1 MSTLLP
7 WIDAVGWTLLHFL
20 WQGVLIG
27 IAWAAARG
35 LLAREASG
43 ARYRLGLGAL
53 ALLASTPL
61 LTLARLWP
69 AATTPDAAAAI
80 TDAATALAAP
90 TVSAGDAAIQALLP
104 WLVALWLA
112 GVGVLALRA
121 LREWHRLDRIV
132 RRMASAHAHI
142 DAMLDAVKTRCGFAH
157 RVRALVTAQVDTPML
172 IGWLRPVILLPAAVA
187 LGFPRQQVELILAH
201 ELGHLQR
208 HDHLVNLLQTALE
221 TVLFYHPVVH
231 WISRDVRNERELC
244 CDRLVLRAL
253 DGRSHEYARTLA
265 ALEEL
270 RLATPMMPAATGGEL
285 LVRVQRIVGVPAA
298 HSTIE
303 RRSSGRW
310 LLPAIA
316 LLALWIGVAQRPVE
330 RLVASMPGS
339 DWVELRMSAP
349 AYRDLALP
357 RWQAPRVAVDAVAE
371 PAVSAPSV
379 VASSAAAAA
388 TRSIAA
394 MPAPTAAATVASTVA
409 ANPLPA
415 PAPSLAPAPA
425 DAPLPAAA
433 PPKPRIVRSVAP
445 AYPGS
450 VIAARIE
457 VEASFAIAADGSVR
471 DVRVQGRAD
480 RSFRRA
486 VEQALR
492 QWRFDPATLGA
503 DSAARYVQTF
513 VFAPPA
519 ELASD
524 DGCQRQTGS
533 MLCRPTVES
542 AAGTSAGGS

>member
-35 LLAREASG
+35 LLAREASS

-53 ALLASTPL
+53 ALLAATPL

-69 AATTPDAAAAI
+69 GATTPEAAAAI
-80 TDAATALAAP
+80 VGAATALTTPAAS
-90 TVSAGDAAIQALLP
+90 TGDPAIQTLLP

-142 DAMLDAVKTRCGFAH
+142 DAMLEAVKARCGFAH

-285 LVRVQRIVGVPAA
+285 LVRVQRIVGVPVA

-316 LLALWIGVAQRPVE
+316 LLALWVGVAQRPVE

-371 PAVSAPSV
+371 PAGSAPSV

-388 TRSIAA
+388 TRSIAT
-394 MPAPTAAATVASTVA
+394 MPAPTAAPVVA
-409 ANPLPA
+409 ADPLPA
-415 PAPSLAPAPA
+415 PAASLAPAPA

-492 QWRFDPATLGA
+492 QWRFDPASLGA

-519 ELASD
+519 ELAGD

-533 MLCRPTVES
+533 MLCRPTVET
-542 AAGTSAGGS
+542 AAATGTGGS